1 MNFRYGLDDR
11 PPLWESVLI
20 GLQWCAII
28 VPWIIILGKIAGG
41 FHFESAGDRT
51 VYLQKLFFIAAV
63 FVLAQVLAGHRLP
76 LVFGPST
83 VILIG
88 IVSSQG
94 FGAETIYT
102 SSLIGGVLLT
112 ACAVTGFFGTLQ
124 RLFTPRVVAVVLL
137 LIAFCLM
144 PTVLRLITETR
155 AAVPVKANLLFALV
169 LALSMMTLH
178 RFLEGIGRS
187 VIIVSAM
194 FAGALIYFM
203 IFPEAFDR
211 GAMEGA
217 APLASFFT
225 NLTTSF
231 SLDVGLTLSFVICFI
246 ALSINDL
253 GSIQSMNALA
263 APPDMAGRV
272 DRGILV
278 TGIANIASS
287 FLGVIGQVNYS
298 LSLGVVLSSGCLSR
312 WTLIP
317 AAAILLALAFSP
329 LAIAFLGN
337 VPAVVIGA
345 SLIYVLSTQVAAGL
359 MVLFGAARK
368 VELQDGLV
376 VGMPVLVA
384 VVVAF
389 LPADA
394 VSTFP
399 PLIRPVAGNSFVM
412 GVLAVLF
419 LEHIL
424 FRQAARPAS
433 TKEGAGQSS

>member
-1 MNFRYGLDDR
+1 MEFRYGLDDR

-28 VPWIIILGKIAGG
+28 VPWIIILGKIAGV
-41 FHFESAGDRT
+41 FHFENVDDRT
-51 VYLQKLFFIAAV
+51 IYLQKLFFIAAV
-63 FVLAQVLAGHRLP
+63 FVIIQVLVGHRLP

-88 IVSSQG
+88 IISSQG
-94 FGAETIYT
+94 FGTGAIYT
-102 SSLIGGVLLT
+102 AALVGGVLLT

-194 FAGALIYFM
+194 FAGAVIYFM
-203 IFPEAFDR
+203 IFPCAFDR
-211 GAMEGA
+211 GALEGA
-217 APLASFFT
+217 APLASFLT

-231 SLDVGLTLSFVICFI
+231 SFDLGLTLSFVICFI

-278 TGIANIASS
+278 TGLANIVSS
-287 FLGVIGQVNYS
+287 LLGVIGQVNYS

-317 AAAILLALAFSP
+317 AAAILLVLAFSP

-368 VELQDGLV
+368 LELQDGLV
-376 VGMPVLVA
+376 VGMPLLLA

-389 LPADA
+389 LPASA
-394 VSTFP
+394 VSAFP

-419 LEHIL
+419 LEHML
-424 FRQAARPAS
+424 FRQAARTAS
-433 TKEGAGQSS
+433 TKEEEGSSP